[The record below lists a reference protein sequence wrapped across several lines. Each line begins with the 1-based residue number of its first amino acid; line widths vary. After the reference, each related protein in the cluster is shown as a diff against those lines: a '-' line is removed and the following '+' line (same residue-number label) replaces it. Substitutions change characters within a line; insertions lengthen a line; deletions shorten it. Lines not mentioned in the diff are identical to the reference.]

1 MYLYSACL
9 AALISAGSGSL
20 MQSITKPLETFLMS
34 DTLPGMM
41 TECPQPILSS
51 LLKAVSL
58 SQPPDTYII
67 ESFSLES
74 PGTWNLFSI
83 LYH

>member
-1 MYLYSACL
+1 MYSPYL
-9 AALISAGSGSL
+9 AALISACSGSL
-20 MQSITKPLETFLMS
+20 MQYFTKPLETFLLS
-34 DTLPGMM
+34 DTPPGMM
-41 TECPQPILSS
+41 TEGPQPILSS

-74 PGTWNLFSI
+74 PGMWKLFSI

>member
-9 AALISAGSGSL
+9 AAQISACSGSL
-20 MQSITKPLETFLMS
+20 MQSITKPLETFLLS
-34 DTLPGMM
+34 DTL
-41 TECPQPILSS
+41 PILSS